1 VQKQKL
7 VVLAGPLLALFL
19 VTTVAVCWPVEP
31 AAASGPSDTWLKTRT
46 TTLLKTTRLRE
57 RQVGLLLN
65 KVQRRGGT
73 ARLRRATLARK
84 RSVVRLNRAVSRLN
98 AAVLAGDHV
107 AGDPLVTRLVRLNR
121 RVRALDTRSA
131 RLARRARV
139 PRMRAHVRTLLAARS
154 RLVAG
159 TVRLGKMDG
168 SSSVRVP
175 AATQPQQPVPP
186 PASSPGDS
194 TPRNDA
200 PSSPP
205 PTTSTITDL
214 ELRSGQS
221 GITYENVRF
230 LSSRSFQQAT
240 VTITRASHIT
250 FRGCVFEGSAW
261 NGITI
266 NDFGGTVRDITFID
280 CYVKSSARMGFEC
293 TSRGSDTSCYSRV
306 DLRRVTFD
314 PQGSEAISYDGPPVH
329 TDCTVE
335 DVLIRGS
342 GIRPD
347 LFPWGHGMEINGPRG
362 FLVQDLTMYR
372 TRGSN
377 WNLNGKDGVD
387 MDWTFHNIV
396 VDNTVDHL
404 GSVTRH
410 PDANMI
416 CAFNVERSEWI
427 DCTFRNARP
436 GAAAAYLS
444 DCDRNRFD
452 GIALSGMSQQ
462 ISEVDGCSGNIW

>member
-7 VVLAGPLLALFL
+7 VVLAGPLLALFFI
-19 VTTVAVCWPVEP
+19 TTITVCWPVEP
-31 AAASGPSDTWLKTRT
+31 AAASGPSDTWVKTRT

-57 RQVGLLLN
+57 RQVGLLLH
-65 KVQRRGGT
+65 KMQRRGGT
-73 ARLRRATLARK
+73 AQLRRAALARK
-84 RSVVRLNRAVSRLN
+84 RSVVRLNCAVSRLN
-98 AAVLAGDHV
+98 AAVLAGDHA
-107 AGDPLVTRLVRLNR
+107 AGDPLVARLMRLNK

-139 PRMRAHVRTLLAARS
+139 PALRAHVRTLLVARS
-154 RLVAG
+154 RLATG
-159 TVRLGKMDG
+159 TVRLGRMDG
-168 SSSVRVP
+168 SSSARIP
-175 AATQPQQPVPP
+175 AATEPQQPAPL
-186 PASSPGDS
+186 PASSPG
-194 TPRNDA
+194 NDA

-214 ELRSGQS
+214 ELGSGQS

-230 LSSRSFQQAT
+230 LSSRSYQQAT
-240 VTITRASHIT
+240 VTITRASNIT

-266 NDFGGTVRDITFID
+266 NDSGGTVRDITFID

-293 TSRGSDTSCYSRV
+293 TSRGSETSCYSRV

-314 PQGSEAISYDGPPVH
+314 PQGSEAISYDGPAVH
-329 TDCTVE
+329 TDCTIE
-335 DVLIRGS
+335 DVLIKGS
-342 GIRPD
+342 GTRPD
-347 LFPWGHGMEINGPRG
+347 LFSWGQGMEINGPRG

-377 WNLNGKDGVD
+377 WNLNGKDSVD
-387 MDWTFHNIV
+387 MDWTFRNIV

-452 GIALSGMSQQ
+452 GIALSGLSQQ
-462 ISEVDGCSGNIW
+462 ISQVDGCNDNIW